1 MEGAAM
7 QIDIPDELFGE
18 EELTNTPDR
27 IRRFLKEWESND
39 KFKFTTFINPGY
51 DQVVILKDIDFASV
65 CSHHLLPFIGKANIG
80 YIPSDKLCGISKLA
94 RVVNK
99 YASRPQIQERLT
111 QQIADFI
118 EDQLN
123 PIGVIVV
130 LKAQHQCM
138 TIRGV
143 RKPNSVMITSA
154 LKGLFKED
162 GKARAE
168 FMSLIQ

>member
-1 MEGAAM
+1 M